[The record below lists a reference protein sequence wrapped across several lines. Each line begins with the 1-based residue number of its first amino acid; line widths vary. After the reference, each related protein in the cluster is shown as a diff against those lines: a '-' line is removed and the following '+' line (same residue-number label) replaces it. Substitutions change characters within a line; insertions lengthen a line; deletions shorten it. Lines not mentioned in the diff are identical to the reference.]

1 MKLTAVYSVSTLSVG
16 LALAGGLGQG
26 DTRLPAAF
34 VQPPTLRLPA
44 PKPRALPL
52 PRMVIPKAPPLSVPG
67 DVMPHSY
74 MVYGLRTGPGGMAFT
89 DRSGAVIPV
98 PSNAQIQ
105 MGPFNARPFSPQIFP
120 PTFTLPKLTVPK
132 LNLPKITLPK

>member
-98 PSNAQIQ
+98 PSNA
-105 MGPFNARPFSPQIFP
+105 RPFSPQIFP